1 MSTWSGRLLAV
12 VTWLAVVTL
21 GAVLVWVVISRA
33 GAGLVSD
40 AVTVPTQP
48 TATSSDQTSPGPTS
62 EPRRGTWQGDVGVV
76 TADCRGAEI
85 TLAGAQPEDDVVVK
99 VVDEGP
105 DQLVVTFRGEDAGTV
120 TLVARCRGGRPAFAV
135 SDGAPSSPTPAGA
148 TPSGSGSPSDHGS
161 DTGSETSDT
170 ETSDNGSDTGDG

>member
-21 GAVLVWVVISRA
+21 GALLVWVVISRA

-40 AVTVPTQP
+40 AVTVPNQP
-48 TATSSDQTSPGPTS
+48 RATSSAQTSPGSTP

-85 TLAGAQPEDDVVVK
+85 TLAGAQPEDDVVVR
-99 VVDEGP
+99 VVDGGP
-105 DQLVVTFRGEDAGTV
+105 DQLVVTFRGEDGGTV
-120 TLVARCRGGRPAFAV
+120 TLVGRCRGGRPAFAV

-148 TPSGSGSPSDHGS
+148 TPSGSDYGSDTEGDTGSDHG
-161 DTGSETSDT
+161 DD
-170 ETSDNGSDTGDG
+170 